1 LNFGFNTTLPDAAMS
16 YHASYV
22 TTQPFWIKDMMT
34 HVQADRMSEFS
45 TSGSGDNVSVYWEP
59 VSSFTDPFK
68 TYSPTDTILPPPSS
82 LENLPTLPLSPTG
95 SPGAQLL
102 ERLLDTEALHEF
114 ESSVST
120 TIPSNEE
127 KRSHTYC
134 TCHRGAL
141 RKQSKTLKQITH
153 DNIVGVCIGQAE
165 EGKENKSM
173 VSVCSVVHFCCTKR
187 KVSKPKPVVY
197 VVSYELELVVLP
209 VLVSPAR
216 GRLKMLTPKMIPT
229 GNILINLLQSA
240 FAGRER
246 VLNGRQSST

>member
-1 LNFGFNTTLPDAAMS
+1 MS

-34 HVQADRMSEFS
+34 HVQADRVSEFS
-45 TSGSGDNVSVYWEP
+45 TSGSSDDVSVYWEP

-127 KRSHTYC
+127 KRSHMYC

-153 DNIVGVCIGQAE
+153 DNIVGVRIGQAE

-173 VSVCSVVHFCCTKR
+173 QAEAGCVCGVIRARTCRITSAGQPCKR
-187 KVSKPKPVVY
+187 KIKDADAEDDTNREYLDKPAPKHIRWERTGTEWQTVVNIMKWG
-197 VVSYELELVVLP
+197 EQ
-209 VLVSPAR
+209 R
-216 GRLKMLTPKMIPT
+216 GEQSQMEGTKA
-229 GNILINLLQSA
+229 NI
-240 FAGRER
+240 
-246 VLNGRQSST
+246 